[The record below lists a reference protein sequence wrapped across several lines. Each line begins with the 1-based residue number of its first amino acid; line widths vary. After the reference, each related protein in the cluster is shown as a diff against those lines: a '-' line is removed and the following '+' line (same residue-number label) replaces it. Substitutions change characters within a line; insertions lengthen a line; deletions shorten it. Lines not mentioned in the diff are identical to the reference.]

1 MLFCFSTSHQFRVTA
16 LLAYGLLAACCAVG
30 IKGVGV
36 VLGHL
41 GLSLTVAQLCNPALS
56 WSCAL
61 LLLSTLHIPPL
72 QEIQV
77 SRTSF
82 YSISCVLSLS
92 FIHPL
97 QEIHTS
103 LLQQSHTDRSS
114 CSLVWFYRYEDKGPQ
129 SNIQALWHQ
138 DYLMSIVTGQR
149 ILKPFRSLVILTR
162 CVSLTIACCRPHSL
176 VGICK

>member
-16 LLAYGLLAACCAVG
+16 LLAYGLLVACCVVG
-30 IKGVGV
+30 IKGLGV

-41 GLSLTVAQLCNPALS
+41 GLSLAVAQLCNPALS

-82 YSISCVLSLS
+82 YSISCMLSLS
-92 FIHPL
+92 LIHPL

-103 LLQQSHTDRSS
+103 LPPHLPTAAESHRPKQLFPSLILQIWRQRPPKVISKPSGIKITWCLLSQDRE
-114 CSLVWFYRYEDKGPQ
+114 F
-129 SNIQALWHQ
+129 
-138 DYLMSIVTGQR
+138 
-149 ILKPFRSLVILTR
+149 
-162 CVSLTIACCRPHSL
+162 
-176 VGICK
+176 

>member
-16 LLAYGLLAACCAVG
+16 LLAYGLLVACCVVG
-30 IKGVGV
+30 IKGLGV

-41 GLSLTVAQLCNPALS
+41 GLSLAVAQLCNPALS

-82 YSISCVLSLS
+82 YSISCMLSLS
-92 FIHPL
+92 LIHPL

-103 LLQQSHTDRSS
+103 LPPHLPTAAESHRPKQLFPSLILQ
-114 CSLVWFYRYEDKGPQ
+114 
-129 SNIQALWHQ
+129 I
-138 DYLMSIVTGQR
+138 
-149 ILKPFRSLVILTR
+149 
-162 CVSLTIACCRPHSL
+162 
-176 VGICK
+176 